1 MALEPL
7 FVGEVMDITIVPVGV
22 AYEKNLEEQLFVYE
36 LLGVPKPKESTMVRV
51 VYFVLLLTSHKIKIL
66 LRRHF
71 SRL

>member
-7 FVGEVMDITIVPVGV
+7 FMGEVMDITIVPVGV

-51 VYFVLLLTSHKIKIL
+51 
-66 LRRHF
+66 F
-71 SRL
+71 SVSMLC